1 MHSFNPSTMDQGFDL
16 KFKLYEK
23 KSLGG
28 VTINHGLRV
37 WSKVQALWE
46 SFSWGNQQ
54 LDYITDKKQQL
65 DYIVQIHLAHVF
77 ISVAGLFLTIEIDWT
92 LIESVSNLTCV
103 DMYPSGLGMST
114 SQPSL

>member
-1 MHSFNPSTMDQGFDL
+1 MRKSLLGGLPSTMASGFDL

-23 KSLGG
+23 VSLGG
-28 VTINHGLRV
+28 IN
-37 WSKVQALWE
+37 
-46 SFSWGNQQ
+46 SW
-54 LDYITDKKQQL
+54 ITLPIKKKQL
-65 DYIVQIHLAHVF
+65 DYIVQIHLAHFF